1 MTADEDDALPS
12 LNSRGWFR
20 NHVSSRSMLVPC
32 VDDGLAAASAA
43 AAAHPGAD
51 AAAGGGGAGGP
62 GGGFPGAAA
71 RCQRSAPR
79 GRGGVQPGEQ
89 RLRAAGRDAG
99 AAGGTAG
106 PGEFAAAL
114 WDVNIIIVGV
124 ARRLIRFSPQTLVVV
139 CFSLACLLC
148 SGKQCV

>member
-1 MTADEDDALPS
+1 
-12 LNSRGWFR
+12 
-20 NHVSSRSMLVPC
+20 MLVPC
-32 VDDGLAAASAA
+32 VDDDFVAAAAT
-43 AAAHPGAD
+43 AAAHPGTD
-51 AAAGGGGAGGP
+51 VAAGGGGAGGP

-89 RLRAAGRDAG
+89 QLGAAGRDAR

-106 PGEFAAAL
+106 PGEFAAAF

-124 ARRLIRFSPQTLVVV
+124 TRR
-139 CFSLACLLC
+139 
-148 SGKQCV
+148 